1 MKTFRPS
8 PVRSSP
14 ATIKGDTIL
23 FSDLLANRVLWIAVA
38 AWAAAQILKALFD
51 GIRRKGFSIERL
63 FGAGGMPS
71 SHSSTVCGLTTGIAR
86 IYGLDS
92 PLFTLSLVVACIVM
106 YDATGVRRAAGEHA
120 KLLNQLLFS
129 DPEKLTPSQK
139 ALKEFL
145 GHTPLEV
152 LAGAALGILIGCIM
166 PV

>member
-1 MKTFRPS
+1 M
-8 PVRSSP
+8 
-14 ATIKGDTIL
+14 L
-23 FSDLLANRVLWIAVA
+23 NDLLANKVLWIAVA
-38 AWAAAQILKALFD
+38 CWLGAQVLKVILYSVHHKQLT
-51 GIRRKGFSIERL
+51 IERL

-71 SHSSTVCGLTTGIAR
+71 SHTSTVCGMTVGIAR
-86 IYGLDS
+86 IYGLQS
-92 PLFTLSLVVACIVM
+92 PLFTLSLVLSCIVM

-129 DPEKLTPSQK
+129 DPEKMTPSQK

-152 LAGAALGILIGCIM
+152 LGGAILGVVLGLVM

>member
-1 MKTFRPS
+1 M
-8 PVRSSP
+8 
-14 ATIKGDTIL
+14 

-38 AWAAAQILKALFD
+38 SWAAAQILKALFD
-51 GIRRKGFSIERL
+51 AIRHKEFSFERL

-71 SHSSTVCGLTTGIAR
+71 SHSSTVCGLCTGMAR

-129 DPEKLTPSQK
+129 DPDRLTPSQK
-139 ALKEFL
+139 MLKEFL

-152 LAGAALGILIGCIM
+152 LAGAVLGIVIGLLM

>member
-1 MKTFRPS
+1 M
-8 PVRSSP
+8 
-14 ATIKGDTIL
+14 L
-23 FSDLLANRVLWIAVA
+23 SDLLANRVLWIAVA
-38 AWAAAQILKALFD
+38 AWAAAQVLKALID
-51 GIRRKGFSIERL
+51 GVQRKGFSIERL

-129 DPEKLTPSQK
+129 GPENPVSPQK
-139 ALKEFL
+139 MLKEFL
-145 GHTPLEV
+145 GHTPLQV
-152 LAGAALGILIGCIM
+152 LAGAALGVLIGLVM